1 MVLVKNKV
9 DFIERNMQAGN
20 QSGSGGVNSGGSGAN
35 NSGSGNSSGVYT
47 QYTHPSSNFN
57 GQRSGASAISG
68 GQGGAV
74 GHPPNVEQPLLNFAH
89 EQSMKSV
96 Q

>member
-20 QSGSGGVNSGGSGAN
+20 QSGSGGVISGGSGAN

-47 QYTHPSSNFN
+47 
-57 GQRSGASAISG
+57 
-68 GQGGAV
+68 
-74 GHPPNVEQPLLNFAH
+74 
-89 EQSMKSV
+89 
-96 Q
+96 